1 MTLSLHAP
9 IIIAGG
15 GPQGSRA
22 SITRIWGAR
31 PAMQLRLLHTEIFG
45 AFTAPRAVLI
55 RVLSRASC
63 LFHHAARQLADC
75 LQFAALSC
83 PGSHDRNQT
92 RKGTHDHGNFTRKH
106 GRLKAHV

>member
-22 SITRIWGAR
+22 SITRIMGAR
-31 PAMQLRLLHTEIFG
+31 PAMPRGLRQAEF
-45 AFTAPRAVLI
+45 FRDFSAPGTVLI
-55 RVLSRASC
+55 RGLHSASC

-75 LQFAALSC
+75 LHVRCSSALLHVPNIGMEIEAC
-83 PGSHDRNQT
+83 GA
-92 RKGTHDHGNFTRKH
+92 RKPSLWSAK
-106 GRLKAHV
+106 L